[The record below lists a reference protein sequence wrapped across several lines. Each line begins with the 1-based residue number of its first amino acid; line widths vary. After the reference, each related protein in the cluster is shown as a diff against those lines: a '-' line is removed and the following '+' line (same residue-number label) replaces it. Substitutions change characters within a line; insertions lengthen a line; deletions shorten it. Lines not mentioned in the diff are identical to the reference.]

1 MKAERSHVSHL
12 KSEMAKLRE
21 QLRKER
27 ENSISEDKDR
37 YKQLESKKG
46 EAYAQSL
53 ANKEERIQ
61 VLEERLEQVTA
72 NSSKHLEE
80 LQSMKK
86 QNEKLKQ
93 LAKSSGYN
101 SLRRWDL
108 VVINQLVYL
117 IFFQRFHSF
126 EVCAK

>member
-1 MKAERSHVSHL
+1 MSHL

-27 ENSISEDKDR
+27 EGSTSEEKDR

-61 VLEERLEQVTA
+61 VLEGRLEQVTA
-72 NSSKHLEE
+72 NSSKLLEE
-80 LQSMKK
+80 LQSTKK
-86 QNEKLKQ
+86 QNERLKQ
-93 LAKSSGYN
+93 LAKNSGFN
-101 SLRRWDL
+101 SLRR
-108 VVINQLVYL
+108 
-117 IFFQRFHSF
+117 
-126 EVCAK
+126 

>member
-1 MKAERSHVSHL
+1 
-12 KSEMAKLRE
+12 MAKLRE

-61 VLEERLEQVTA
+61 VLEERLEQATT
-72 NSSKHLEE
+72 NSTKYLEE

-86 QNEKLKQ
+86 QNEKLKHI
-93 LAKSSGYN
+93 AKSSGYN
-101 SLRRWDL
+101 SLRRWNL
-108 VVINQLVYL
+108 VVLHQLVYL
-117 IFFQRFHSF
+117 IFFQRFYSF
-126 EVCAK
+126 KVCVE

>member
-1 MKAERSHVSHL
+1 MSHL

-37 YKQLESKKG
+37 YKQLENKKG
-46 EAYAQSL
+46 EALTQSL

-72 NSSKHLEE
+72 KSTKHLEE
-80 LQSMKK
+80 LQSTKK

-93 LAKSSGYN
+93 LAKNSGYN
-101 SLRRWDL
+101 SLRRWGL
-108 VVINQLVYL
+108 VLMHQLVYL
-117 IFFQRFHSF
+117 TFFQGFHSF
-126 EVCAK
+126 KVCTE

>member
-27 ENSISEDKDR
+27 EDSTSEEKDR

-46 EAYAQSL
+46 EAFAQSL

-61 VLEERLEQVTA
+61 VLEGRLEQVTA
-72 NSSKHLEE
+72 NSTKLLEE
-80 LQSMKK
+80 LQTTRK

-93 LAKSSGYN
+93 LTKNSGYN

-108 VVINQLVYL
+108 SCIHQLVYT
-117 IFFQRFHSF
+117 
-126 EVCAK
+126 